1 MSDDSEI
8 GLRIDKWLWFT
19 RFFKTRALATAAV
32 KGGHVKVNDERVKP
46 GHRVGVGD
54 RVDIVRGQLPF
65 AVTVSSIP
73 TRRGPAKQ
81 AAECYDESAE
91 SRARRQE
98 LLDGLRSDRLQ
109 MPTTPGRPD
118 KRTRRV
124 LRARNR
130 GSD

>member
-1 MSDDSEI
+1 MINESET

-19 RFFKTRALATAAV
+19 RFFKTRALATTAV

-46 GHRVGVGD
+46 GHRVAVGD

-65 AVTVSSIP
+65 AVTVCSIP
-73 TRRGPAKQ
+73 KRRGPAKQ
-81 AAECYDESAE
+81 AEECYSESAE
-91 SRARRQE
+91 SQARRQK

-109 MPTTPGRPD
+109 MPTTRGRPD

-124 LRARNR
+124 LRERNR
-130 GSD
+130 GSN